1 MYTACLPYSVP
12 GLNWGWTGE
21 TAMCASWLFVTGQVN
36 TLLHSAGLY
45 IEPHFR
51 YYFLYC
57 IALHCTLSKESKLRN
72 MLMLSIPKSN
82 PSQHQAIP
90 HSSALPFREI
100 QPNIA
105 KNFDPKRT
113 TLIDYFSGEIITL
126 PVFWYAYDKM
136 RIVYSTSIC
145 VFRRKILLTRE

>member
-57 IALHCTLSKESKLRN
+57 IGLHCTLSTELKFSN
-72 MLMLSIPKSN
+72 SVNIVIPKSDL
-82 PSQHQAIP
+82 SQHQAIL
-90 HSSALPFREI
+90 HSRASPFRET

-105 KNFDPKRT
+105 KQIRPQNGQHR
-113 TLIDYFSGEIITL
+113 LMISQVINNH
-126 PVFWYAYDKM
+126 
-136 RIVYSTSIC
+136 
-145 VFRRKILLTRE
+145 LTCFLECKW